1 MRFRQLEALQLALMA
16 EARASRPHHRLDHAR
31 RVRKP
36 PRRRIREDRGVD
48 VFELLLALLLALGED
63 VAWHA
68 VGQDDEQRDAHR
80 KAVGERRARSVA
92 AAEHARIHVPVGA
105 VQHVRLGLRA
115 AARVGRRV
123 LCKARVG
130 EVRTQLLVEEDVVR
144 LEVAV
149 PDRASVQVEKR
160 LHRLAHDL
168 QPLRPRE
175 RLERRREAEQAKL
188 LGIGFGRSQSDAK
201 RATTH
206 QR

>member
-1 MRFRQLEALQLALMA
+1 
-16 EARASRPHHRLDHAR
+16 
-31 RVRKP
+31 
-36 PRRRIREDRGVD
+36 
-48 VFELLLALLLALGED
+48 
-63 VAWHA
+63 
-68 VGQDDEQRDAHR
+68 
-80 KAVGERRARSVA
+80 
-92 AAEHARIHVPVGA
+92 
-105 VQHVRLGLRA
+105 VRLGLRA